1 MPPNDYWAYLS
12 RGALH
17 WPTRACSAGFPATD
31 PQKEGFVT
39 VCMGLSIWGGTEK
52 KKEKGIIKKHLHKW
66 F

>member
-17 WPTRACSAGFPATD
+17 WPTRACSAGFLATD

-52 KKEKGIIKKHLHKW
+52 RKENH
-66 F
+66 